1 MMYLESDVTG
11 RWVFKYMLVVLY
23 IFSNKGKRM
32 YNLLSMIC
40 NNNNN
45 NNNNNNHDGDND
57 DDDSDNDDDDYNDDD
72 DDDENNNSLNRSQK
86 KVSISMSKTL
96 SFWDVLFTQRRTT
109 LNKCEIGRVGT
120 SGILNLTSSL
130 AW

>member
-1 MMYLESDVTG
+1 
-11 RWVFKYMLVVLY
+11 
-23 IFSNKGKRM
+23 M
-32 YNLLSMIC
+32 YNLLSMIY

-45 NNNNNNHDGDND
+45 NNNDGNND
-57 DDDSDNDDDDYNDDD
+57 DDDNDSDNDDDDYNDDDDD

-120 SGILNLTSSL
+120 SWILNLTSSL